1 MLELM
6 VEKLFTAGRIEMN
19 SRRSIKFI
27 ALGVAPL
34 LLLLFTGCVATRKFV
49 RNTTGPLET
58 RLGKV
63 DKKVDTKTSQNAQA
77 IRNLDDKTETGIA
90 QAQNSADQA
99 KQAANLA
106 DQHAQAANQLAQ
118 KGVSAA
124 NLAQE
129 TANNIDNYKP
139 SQHVTLLFGFNKSSL
154 TQSDE
159 QKLNEVA
166 QSVSSLKHY
175 AIQIQG
181 YTDTS
186 GPKQYNLQ
194 LSQKR
199 ANTVIR
205 YLTMNGKIPLVRIYS
220 MGYGQS
226 DPAAPNTTLQ
236 GRKLNRR
243 VDITVMVPQIPAEQ
257 NAGSN
262 PSGATASA
270 ELNR

>member
-1 MLELM
+1 
-6 VEKLFTAGRIEMN
+6 MN
-19 SRRSIKFI
+19 SRRSIRLI

-49 RNTTGPLET
+49 RNTTGPLES
-58 RLGKV
+58 RLDKV

-99 KQAANLA
+99 KQAASQA
-106 DQHAQAANQLAQ
+106 DQHAQAAHQLAQ
-118 KGVSAA
+118 QGVSAA

-129 TANNIDNYKP
+129 TANNLDNYKA
-139 SQHVTLLFGFNKSSL
+139 SQHATVQFGFNKSNL
-154 TQSDE
+154 TEADE
-159 QKLNEVA
+159 QKLNELA

-175 AIQIQG
+175 VIQIQG
-181 YTDTS
+181 YTDIT
-186 GPKQYNLQ
+186 GPKEYNLQ
-194 LSQKR
+194 LSRKR

-226 DPAAPNTTLQ
+226 DPVAPNTTLK

-243 VDITVMVPQIPAEQ
+243 VDITVMVPEIPAQ
-257 NAGSN
+257 QSAKSKL
-262 PSGATASA
+262 SGTTASA
-270 ELNR
+270 ELNQ